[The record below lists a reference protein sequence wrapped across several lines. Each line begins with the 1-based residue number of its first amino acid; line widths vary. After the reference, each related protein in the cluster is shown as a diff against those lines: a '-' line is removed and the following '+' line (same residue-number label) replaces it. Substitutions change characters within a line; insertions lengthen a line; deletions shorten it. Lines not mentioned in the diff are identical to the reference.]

1 MDANRGLQLMHRW
14 QNFKVHQRALLDIVY
29 STKEI
34 KLVYSSSDMP
44 KLRSPMLI
52 CGFPGSGYVGKLAI
66 DHLIQELPA
75 KHLVDIYSNSF
86 PPQVMIKADGTAE
99 LMKNS
104 IFWWQSG
111 NGASD
116 SGDTDLL
123 LLTGDSQPATPDSE
137 YSLAE
142 EVLSIAGQFGT
153 KQVFTLAAYI
163 TGVFVD
169 KPRVFGT
176 ATDLEMVK
184 EFASHNV
191 SVMDSGSITGMNGL
205 VIGIAKLHNMK
216 GMCLL
221 GETSG
226 YVVDAKAS
234 KAVLET
240 LLQIIG
246 IKVDMENLEK
256 RARDTEMLIHTIEQ
270 QMLGGRTG
278 GRPLEGPQQKPR
290 DSTGYI
296 S

>member
-1 MDANRGLQLMHRW
+1 MATSLSSCSPLACHW
-14 QNFKVHQRALLDIVY
+14 KSFKAHQRTQLDIV
-29 STKEI
+29 SAREI
-34 KLVYSSSDMP
+34 KFVYSSP
-44 KLRSPMLI
+44 ERPELKSPHLI
-52 CGFPGSGYVGKLAI
+52 CGFPGSGYVGKLAV

-75 KHLVDIYSNSF
+75 KHLVDIYSSSF

-104 IFWWQSG
+104 IFWWQGG
-111 NGASD
+111 NV
-116 SGDTDLL
+116 DLL
-123 LLTGDSQPATPDSE
+123 LLTGDSQPANPDSE

-153 KQVFTLAAYI
+153 EQVFTLAAYI

-176 ATDLEMVK
+176 ATDLHTIK
-184 EFASHNV
+184 EFPSHNV
-191 SVMDSGSITGMNGL
+191 SMMDSGSITGMNGL
-205 VIGIAKLHNMK
+205 VIGIAKLRNMK
-216 GMCLL
+216 GICLL

-240 LLQIIG
+240 LLEMIG
-246 IKVDMENLEK
+246 IKVDMVNLEK
-256 RARDTEMLIHTIEQ
+256 RAKDTEMLIHTIEQ
-270 QMLGGRTG
+270 QMLAGRSG
-278 GRPLEGPQQKPR
+278 KPLEGPQQKPR
-290 DSTGYI
+290 DTTGYI